1 MSKCYTMDQRQL
13 SQHDAET
20 GQPCAKR
27 RKWTWTKTWHLFTNI
42 NSHWIT
48 DLEAKCETIKLPAD
62 TEETLDGLE
71 CGNDFRANTEG
82 ITREKRKRID
92 RQGKTLSRE
101 WKNKNTDWEKI
112 VSKDT
117 SGKTGQRPQ
126 QTPHQEDIQTPS
138 KHVQRRSISCVIREI
153 QLKTTRHHCT
163 PTEWFISTAL
173 TTLSASKDAEP
184 CELSLVPDGDAKWDS
199 HSGRQFGGFSQN

>member
-101 WKNKNTDWEKI
+101 WKGNTQNWRI
-112 VSKDT
+112 CLQIT
-117 SGKTGQRPQ
+117 YPIGICIIRTLTTQQWKTNSFIKS
-126 QTPHQEDIQTPS
+126 HLLI
-138 KHVQRRSISCVIREI
+138 
-153 QLKTTRHHCT
+153 
-163 PTEWFISTAL
+163 FISFAL
-173 TTLSASKDAEP
+173 
-184 CELSLVPDGDAKWDS
+184 GDWPKKI
-199 HSGRQFGGFSQN
+199 FL